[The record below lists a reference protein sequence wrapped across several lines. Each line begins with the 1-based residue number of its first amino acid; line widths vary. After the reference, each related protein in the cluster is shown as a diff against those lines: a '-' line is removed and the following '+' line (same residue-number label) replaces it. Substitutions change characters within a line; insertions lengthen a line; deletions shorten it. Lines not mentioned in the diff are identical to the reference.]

1 MMTTVYWMT
10 YLKIESRTIRAILC
24 VAMLLLCQTSKAAD
38 TGLLAAEKM
47 LDAFYSFDQI
57 ALAESLVP
65 GDDADRVLYYQAW
78 AQAANYRIK
87 TRRPCVVNEDA
98 AIQCAITVFDDFGET
113 LDYIATDTF
122 YLIIKDNKIIAAR
135 FEGDDPLIF
144 SVLYVWM
151 MVFRSEL
158 LDGPCKNMFE
168 GGDTPAECSKGVV
181 HAARDFVDVFYFWL
195 SD

>member
-1 MMTTVYWMT
+1 MMTTAYWMT
-10 YLKIESRTIRAILC
+10 YLKIESRTLWTIFC
-24 VAMLLLCQTSKAAD
+24 VAMLTVSQSATAED
-38 TGLLAAEKM
+38 TNLLAAEKM

-87 TRRPCVVNEDA
+87 SRRPCVVSEEA
-98 AIQCAITVFDDFGET
+98 TIQCAITVFDDFGET

-122 YLIIKDNKIIAAR
+122 YLTVKDNKIVAAN
-135 FEGDDPLIF
+135 FEGDDPIIF
-144 SVLYVWM
+144 SVLYLWI

-158 LDGPCKNMFE
+158 LDGPCKDMFE

-181 HAARDFVDVFYFWL
+181 QAARDFVDVF
-195 SD
+195 